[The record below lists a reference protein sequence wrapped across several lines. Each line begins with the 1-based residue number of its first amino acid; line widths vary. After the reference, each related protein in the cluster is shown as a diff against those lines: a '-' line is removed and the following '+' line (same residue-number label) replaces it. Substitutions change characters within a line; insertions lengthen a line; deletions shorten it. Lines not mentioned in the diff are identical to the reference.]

1 MFASFAQGRSGTAP
15 KHNPFAAV
23 PSEGETKSFGG
34 FSAGN
39 RNQQKPTSNNPFQ
52 RNDDAG
58 LNGGG
63 AGQQKGKR
71 GGRADGFAAKSH
83 GAGKEGRG
91 KTRTRH
97 DSDRGN
103 VFLARQKPADQGFG
117 RAVSPSGDSSESE
130 SSEAADEV
138 KVVPYNQADPLAKK
152 VYERLRR
159 DGISPPPWPSQPG
172 NPNHKQAMT
181 RFREQYEAYRKKVRV
196 SLTKAGLIDDPEKRK
211 ALSDAIEFKGICED
225 MCPEFEKITRITE
238 LDVVQAEK
246 DPKTTYAN
254 TSKMVKKLAR
264 SAAGQEAPLP
274 MDVRSIPSLRRTLD
288 YLLDD
293 LLRDDGNL
301 PVVHG
306 FLWDRTRAIRRD
318 FSFFSS
324 LTPEETKTQVYVLEN
339 IARFHVTSLHLLSQE
354 GKAPEDFVQQQE
366 LEQLGKALLSLRDVY
381 DDCGEQGITCEN
393 ESEFRAYYLL
403 FHAKDPSIL
412 ETLQRQWKSRH
423 WRDSDEV
430 RTAVS
435 LVEALQHTHEFHGPI
450 KAGPSLAASAAFQ
463 TYFRIVQDPQVS
475 YTMACFAECHFPQL
489 RRSILQSLKRALT
502 RPKITAKDVTAAALN
517 EFLQFDT
524 VQQAIDFAEMHGLKF
539 QSNPED
545 PYDINRRLLVLS
557 DRRSLPHRRLQHHYS
572 ENMVERKRER
582 RPLPEVIHRTVFEHA
597 RAAPQLY
604 GLGDEGSLFVQE
616 GDGFGLQQQGGFPSA
631 GTSSSSPFQNPWPV
645 NSSFGAATAPD
656 ANAFDNQQA
665 SNSASLGAGS
675 QQAPTTANN
684 PFASA
689 FTSSNH
695 TASTGFD
702 SSTAPFSS
710 FMAPKNDGASTTGTE
725 TFETSSQPSTNPFA
739 AAPASSAPK
748 FSFGDQTTTS
758 SNTFPTSQSAFPPIL
773 SSQTTT
779 TTLNS
784 SLSMP
789 PPPRPQ
795 PSLQATSSF
804 SNTNSQTSSPFRA
817 FFPSPNPSPN
827 QNTPVP
833 GQSSTAHFGSATVD
847 GLQPAS
853 SSTASIF
860 SGAQKSTTN
869 AADSASSPPMSP
881 RSTEDPKRAP
891 LSATATASPDTFA
904 TSSDQAAHS
913 SPVDISAQA
922 TDHSSK
928 GTGAQSTGSAAPLDL
943 PRDPMGD
950 FTKWFVQGDQG
961 LLDQFQTFVV
971 DDILRKTFATF
982 QEDTA
987 EKRRKEEEDR
997 INAEVDEFR
1006 RYNLS
1011 LKYFYRWKQNA
1022 REKRLHALRLGDR
1035 DRLRAFYIAHH
1046 AAERKARHEAV
1057 TAKQV
1062 AATRADDASAHRQE
1076 EFIGMIKR
1084 NKKMLRAEARQKQA
1098 LLSRRAEMPSNVAT
1112 ERRGDEGSTVRREFG
1127 RSRSNSN
1134 ASSYQSGDSF
1144 LDPLKGKFGAKTRAL
1159 REAFLGKPE
1168 GFRRSL
1174 PSMSSME
1181 SDSASVNAPTTSN
1194 ASSRWKLKAM
1204 GIEQLPDGTAVPVS
1218 MAHDMRSRPK
1228 YYSSIGLGA
1237 SLDGSSLRRAST
1249 GGGSRVLDSPMRN
1262 MADSPLRTMADS
1274 PIRTMMD
1281 SPIRKMGIPTV
1292 DDGLAN
1298 RKRKRWSEA
1307 FQEDADAEIEG
1318 GGGGQGEEGGV
1329 EQNLSNNV
1337 VTPERSKPKRIM
1349 SEAEKLTNELKA
1361 MRQELENET
1370 EWFRSQNERFRSE
1383 SRGPE
1388 AQAVWFDDGI

>member
-23 PSEGETKSFGG
+23 PSEGETNSFGG

-71 GGRADGFAAKSH
+71 GGRSDGFAVKSH

-91 KTRTRH
+91 KARTRH
-97 DSDRGN
+97 DADRGN
-103 VFLARQKPADQGFG
+103 VFLARQKSADQGFCG

-138 KVVPYNQADPLAKK
+138 KVVPYNPADPLAKK

-181 RFREQYEAYRKKVRV
+181 RFREQYEAYRKKVRI

-381 DDCGEQGITCEN
+381 DDCGEQGIICEN

-435 LVEALQHTHEFHGPI
+435 LIEALQHTHEFHGPI

-502 RPKITAKDVTAAALN
+502 RPKTTAKDVTAAALN

-524 VQQAIDFAEMHGLKF
+524 VQQAIDFAEMHGLEL

-545 PYDINRRLLVLS
+545 PYDIERRLLVLS

-572 ENMVERKRER
+572 EKMVERKRER

-597 RAAPQLY
+597 QAAPQLY

-616 GDGFGLQQQGGFPSA
+616 GDGFGLHQFNPSAQGGVSSA
-631 GTSSSSPFQNPWPV
+631 RTSSSSPFQNPWPV
-645 NSSFGAATAPD
+645 NSSFGAATAPES
-656 ANAFDNQQA
+656 NAFDNQQA
-665 SNSASLGAGS
+665 SNSGSLGAGS

-725 TFETSSQPSTNPFA
+725 TLETSSQPSTNPFA

-748 FSFGDQTTTS
+748 FSFGDQSTTS
-758 SNTFPTSQSAFPPIL
+758 SNTFPTSQSAFPSMP

-789 PPPRPQ
+789 PPPKPQ

-804 SNTNSQTSSPFRA
+804 SKTDSQTSSPFGA
-817 FFPSPNPSPN
+817 FFPAQD

-833 GQSSTAHFGSATVD
+833 GQSSKAHFGSATVD

-853 SSTASIF
+853 SSTASFF

-881 RSTEDPKRAP
+881 RSTDDPKRAP
-891 LSATATASPDTFA
+891 LSTTATASPDTFA

-922 TDHSSK
+922 TDSSSK
-928 GTGAQSTGSAAPLDL
+928 ENGVPSTGSAAPFDL

-1022 REKRLHALRLGDR
+1022 REKRLHALRRGGR

-1062 AATRADDASAHRQE
+1062 AETRADDASAHRQE

-1084 NKKMLRAEARQKQA
+1084 NKKMIRAEARQKQA
-1098 LLSRRAEMPSNVAT
+1098 LLSRRAGMPSNVAT
-1112 ERRGDEGSTVRREFG
+1112 KRRGDEGSTVRQEFD

-1134 ASSYQSGDSF
+1134 ASSYRSGDSF

-1237 SLDGSSLRRAST
+1237 SLDGSSLRRASI
-1249 GGGSRVLDSPMRN
+1249 GGGSRLLDSPMRN
-1262 MADSPLRTMADS
+1262 MADSPLRAMADS

-1298 RKRKRWSEA
+1298 RKRKRWSEG
-1307 FQEDADAEIEG
+1307 FQEDADADIEG
-1318 GGGGQGEEGGV
+1318 GGGEEGGV
-1329 EQNLSNNV
+1329 DQNLSNNV
-1337 VTPERSKPKRIM
+1337 LTPERSKPKRIM
-1349 SEAEKLTNELKA
+1349 SEAEKLTNELRA

>member
-23 PSEGETKSFGG
+23 PSEGETNSFGG
-34 FSAGN
+34 FGAGN

-83 GAGKEGRG
+83 G

-97 DSDRGN
+97 DADRGN
-103 VFLARQKPADQGFG
+103 VFLARQKPADQGSG

-130 SSEAADEV
+130 FSEATDEV
-138 KVVPYNQADPLAKK
+138 KVVPYNRADPLAKK

-172 NPNHKQAMT
+172 NPNHKQTMA

-254 TSKMVKKLAR
+254 TRKMVKKLAR

-274 MDVRSIPSLRRTLD
+274 MDVRSISSLRRTLD

-450 KAGPSLAASAAFQ
+450 KDGPSLAASAAFQ

-502 RPKITAKDVTAAALN
+502 RPKSTAKDVTAAALN

-524 VQQAIDFAEMHGLKF
+524 VQQAMDFAELHGLEF

-545 PYDINRRLLVLS
+545 PYDIERRLLVLS

-597 RAAPQLY
+597 QTAPQLY
-604 GLGDEGSLFVQE
+604 GLGDEESLFVQQN
-616 GDGFGLQQQGGFPSA
+616 DGFGVRQFNPSAQGGFSSA
-631 GTSSSSPFQNPWPV
+631 TLSSSSSFQNPWPV
-645 NSSFGAATAPD
+645 PAPD
-656 ANAFDNQQA
+656 SNAFDDQQA
-665 SNSASLGAGS
+665 SNSGSLGAGS
-675 QQAPTTANN
+675 QQASTTANN

-695 TASTGFD
+695 TAPSGFS

-710 FMAPKNDGASTTGTE
+710 FMAPKNDGASTTETE
-725 TFETSSQPSTNPFA
+725 TFGTSSQSSINPFA

-758 SNTFPTSQSAFPPIL
+758 SNAFPTMP
-773 SSQTTT
+773 SSQTTMT
-779 TTLNS
+779 TSNS

-789 PPPRPQ
+789 PPPKPQ
-795 PSLQATSSF
+795 PSLQTTSAF
-804 SNTNSQTSSPFRA
+804 SNTNSQTSSPFGA
-817 FFPSPNPSPN
+817 FFPTQD

-847 GLQPAS
+847 GLQPANS
-853 SSTASIF
+853 SSTSVF

-869 AADSASSPPMSP
+869 ATDSASSPPMSP
-881 RSTEDPKRAP
+881 RSTDDLKRAP
-891 LSATATASPDTFA
+891 PSTTATALPDTVA
-904 TSSDQAAHS
+904 TSTDQTAHP

-922 TDHSSK
+922 TGPSSR
-928 GTGAQSTGSAAPLDL
+928 GTGAQSTPSAAPLDL

-961 LLDQFQTFVV
+961 LLDQFQTYMI
-971 DDILRKTFATF
+971 DDILSKTFATF
-982 QEDTA
+982 QENTA
-987 EKRRKEEEDR
+987 EKRRKEEENR

-1022 REKRLHALRLGDR
+1022 REKRLHALRRGGR
-1035 DRLRAFYIAHH
+1035 DRLRAFYVAHH

-1062 AATRADDASAHRQE
+1062 AEKRADHASAHRQE
-1076 EFIGMIKR
+1076 ELIDMIKR
-1084 NKKMLRAEARQKQA
+1084 NKKMIRAEARQIQA
-1098 LLSRRAEMPSNVAT
+1098 SLSRKIGMPSNVAT
-1112 ERRGDEGSTVRREFG
+1112 ERRGDEDSTVRQEFG

-1134 ASSYQSGDSF
+1134 ASSYRSGESF

-1174 PSMSSME
+1174 PSISSME
-1181 SDSASVNAPTTSN
+1181 SDSASVNAPTASN

-1204 GIEQLPDGTAVPVS
+1204 GIEQLPDGTAVPMS

-1237 SLDGSSLRRAST
+1237 SLDGSSLRRASV
-1249 GGGSRVLDSPMRN
+1249 GGGSRVLDSPLRN
-1262 MADSPLRTMADS
+1262 IADSPLRTMADS

-1298 RKRKRWSEA
+1298 RKRKRWSEG
-1307 FQEDADAEIEG
+1307 FQEDGDAEIEG
-1318 GGGGQGEEGGV
+1318 GGGGV

-1349 SEAEKLTNELKA
+1349 SEAEKLTSELKA

>member
-23 PSEGETKSFGG
+23 PSEGETNSFGG
-34 FSAGN
+34 FGAGN
-39 RNQQKPTSNNPFQ
+39 RDQQKPTSNNPFQ

-58 LNGGG
+58 LNAGG

-83 GAGKEGRG
+83 G

-97 DSDRGN
+97 DVDRGN

-130 SSEAADEV
+130 FSEATDEV
-138 KVVPYNQADPLAKK
+138 KVVPYNPADPLAKK

-172 NPNHKQAMT
+172 NPNHKQAMA

-293 LLRDDGNL
+293 LLREDSNL

-324 LTPEETKTQVYVLEN
+324 LTPEETKTQVYVLEK

-423 WRDSDEV
+423 WRDSDEI

-502 RPKITAKDVTAAALN
+502 RPKTTAKDVTAVALN

-524 VQQAIDFAEMHGLKF
+524 VQQAIDFAEMHGLEF

-545 PYDINRRLLVLS
+545 PYDMERRILVLS

-597 RAAPQLY
+597 QTAPQLY
-604 GLGDEGSLFVQE
+604 GLGDEGSLFVRQD
-616 GDGFGLQQQGGFPSA
+616 DGFGVQQFNPSAQSGFSSA
-631 GTSSSSPFQNPWPV
+631 GTSSSSSFQNPWPV
-645 NSSFGAATAPD
+645 PAPD
-656 ANAFDNQQA
+656 SNAFDNQQA
-665 SNSASLGAGS
+665 SNSGSLGAGS
-675 QQAPTTANN
+675 QQASTTANN

-695 TASTGFD
+695 TASTGFS

-725 TFETSSQPSTNPFA
+725 TFGTSSQSSINPFA
-739 AAPASSAPK
+739 AAPASSTPK
-748 FSFGDQTTTS
+748 VSFGDQTTTS
-758 SNTFPTSQSAFPPIL
+758 SNAFPTIP

-779 TTLNS
+779 TTSNS

-789 PPPRPQ
+789 PPPKPQ
-795 PSLQATSSF
+795 PSLQATSAF
-804 SNTNSQTSSPFRA
+804 PNTNSQTSSSFGA
-817 FFPSPNPSPN
+817 FFPTQD
-827 QNTPVP
+827 QNTSVP
-833 GQSSTAHFGSATVD
+833 GQSSTAQFGSVTVD

-853 SSTASIF
+853 SSSASVF
-860 SGAQKSTTN
+860 SGAQKSTIN
-869 AADSASSPPMSP
+869 ATGSASSPPMSP
-881 RSTEDPKRAP
+881 RSTDDLKRVP
-891 LSATATASPDTFA
+891 PSTTATALPDTVA
-904 TSSDQAAHS
+904 TSTDQTAHP

-922 TDHSSK
+922 TGPSNK
-928 GTGAQSTGSAAPLDL
+928 GTGAQSTASAAPLDL

-961 LLDQFQTFVV
+961 LLDQFQTYMV
-971 DDILRKTFATF
+971 DDILSKTFAMF

-987 EKRRKEEEDR
+987 EKRRKEEEKR

-1022 REKRLHALRLGDR
+1022 REKRLHALRRGGR
-1035 DRLRAFYIAHH
+1035 DRLRAFYVAHH

-1062 AATRADDASAHRQE
+1062 AEKRADHASAHRQE
-1076 EFIGMIKR
+1076 EFIDMIKR
-1084 NKKMLRAEARQKQA
+1084 NKKIIRADAKQKQA
-1098 LLSRRAEMPSNVAT
+1098 SLSRRIGMPSNVAT
-1112 ERRGDEGSTVRREFG
+1112 ERRGDEDSTVRQEFG

-1134 ASSYQSGDSF
+1134 ASSYRSGDSF

-1174 PSMSSME
+1174 PSISSME

-1237 SLDGSSLRRAST
+1237 SLDGSSLRRASVG
-1249 GGGSRVLDSPMRN
+1249 GGGSRVLDSPLRN
-1262 MADSPLRTMADS
+1262 IADSPLRTMADS

-1298 RKRKRWSEA
+1298 RKRKRWSEG
-1307 FQEDADAEIEG
+1307 FREDADAEIEG
-1318 GGGGQGEEGGV
+1318 GGGGV

-1349 SEAEKLTNELKA
+1349 SEAEKLTSELQA